1 MDVKKKQTLYWI
13 LFAVYLLLVF
23 SPFIIPGLNA
33 INPVIL
39 GMPLTM
45 WYIHVVIL
53 LGRILVFFGSK
64 KLWQSFDDT
73 DDKGEVKK

>member
-13 LFAVYLLLVF
+13 LFAFYLLLVF

-33 INPVIL
+33 INPIIL
-39 GMPLTM
+39 GTPLTM

-53 LGRILVFFGSK
+53 VGILVFFGSK
-64 KLWQSFDDT
+64 SLWQSFDDT
-73 DDKGEVKK
+73 DENGEVKK